1 MHEII
6 HQNGHVYYQANWL
19 TNEQQAQLLLT
30 LEQELN
36 WRQEDIILFGKRI
49 QCPRLTAWYGTAGIE
64 YQYSGVNHIAQ
75 AWHPLLLSL
84 QQRLEQE
91 LQIHFNS
98 VLCNLYRDG
107 QDTLGWHADNEKA
120 LGKNPTI
127 ASVSLGATRKFQF
140 KHRMTKEIVTVYLES
155 GSLLIMEG
163 AVQHYWLH
171 RLPKQ
176 TKCLDTRINLTFRQI
191 KT

>member
-6 HQNGHVYYQANWL
+6 HQNGHVNHQANWL
-19 TNEQQAQLLLT
+19 TPEKQTQLLLT

-36 WRQEDIILFGKRI
+36 WQQEDIILFGKRI
-49 QCPRLTAWYGTAGIE
+49 KCPRLTAWYGDREIE
-64 YQYSGVNHIAQ
+64 YQYSGVNHVAQ
-75 AWHPLLLSL
+75 DWHPLLLSL
-84 QQRLEQE
+84 QQRLAQE

-107 QDTLGWHADNEKA
+107 QDSMGWHADNEKV

-127 ASVSLGATRKFQF
+127 ASISLGATRKFQF
-140 KHRMTKEIVTVYLES
+140 KHRATKEIVTLELEP
-155 GSLLIMEG
+155 GSLLIMTG

-176 TKCLDTRINLTFRQI
+176 NNCFDTRVNLTFRQI